1 MTTLK
6 QFLHDKSNKSE
17 VDKYFED
24 QAKLVLEK
32 RKLEV
37 IDNFN
42 DYFDFLNNEYPCQVY
57 YQGLIYRS
65 VAHAYQ
71 AARSDQQHI
80 REKIGLAD
88 TLQELYDIASK
99 VEDPPNWQNDRLRV
113 MEKLLRDKFRR
124 NRDLRDKLKATGTRE
139 LINTYWEYS
148 TSNVYWGVVEGKGQN
163 QLGRLL
169 SNIRHDIIHNVEID
183 KWLFSTFE
191 LQDDKF
197 FIPKIFLEVAKQ
209 DQVLQKIPLVE
220 KSYYLMGKLKTVDVT
235 MEHPSLSR
243 NHAAIIV
250 DQEQGVCLVDLGS
263 KSGSY
268 VDGKRIGDG
277 VPQPLKSGQKLN
289 FGASTRTYKI
299 EIDYSDVEKNIE
311 IRKRKIEQE
320 LKMVEK
326 TTENASTAQLF
337 KSTQPDLLDDTLFV
351 KYVPTTATKKDIEE
365 LFSKYGK
372 VKEVRIPM
380 DRKTGTQKSI
390 CFVTFKD
397 AADCKK
403 ALSSA
408 GVGLKIGE
416 EKLKIMAAKRQETRD
431 DDRVDRGKYARDS
444 KKYEERGRED
454 IERRH
459 SKRGDRRSEDRKR
472 DSKRS
477 RRDSRERERKNG
489 RDRSREKDR
498 KKKDKMEEEG
508 SASDSD
514 NSSVASEKKDKKRKK
529 SRDRSV
535 EKKKAKKPEKE
546 EKEDSKRDTK
556 VSKQEDD
563 SGKRE
568 SAKARDRSSS
578 SSESKGKR
586 RKKRSRSRSSTPDK
600 KRDRAKD
607 KRKARRRSRSRSAS
621 KERRRSPKEQEN
633 KKKNAKKEEKIEEEE
648 SSDSS
653 DDSSSSGSDSD
664 SSASD

>member
-337 KSTQPDLLDDTLFV
+337 KSTQPDLLDDTIFV

-477 RRDSRERERKNG
+477 RRDSRERKNG

-514 NSSVASEKKDKKRKK
+514 NSSVASEKKDKKKKK

-546 EKEDSKRDTK
+546 EKEESKRDTK